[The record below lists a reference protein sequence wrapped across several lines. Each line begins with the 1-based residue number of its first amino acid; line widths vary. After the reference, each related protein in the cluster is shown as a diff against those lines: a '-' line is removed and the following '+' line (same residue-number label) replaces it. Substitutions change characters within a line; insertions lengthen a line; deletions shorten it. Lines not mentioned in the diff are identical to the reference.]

1 MYIKNKEVIM
11 GEDLGGYFGKQ
22 LRVSLDTK
30 ETSIE
35 EIDSAVLKKY
45 IGGVGYGARVLY
57 DEIDKGIDPLSAD
70 NKIIFATSPLTAN
83 NIPGGGSIMLC
94 FKSPL
99 THVWGESR
107 CGGDFGPDL
116 RRAGFDAL
124 IIEGKAAEPVYLVI
138 NDDDVSL
145 RSAGHMVGEK
155 VTEKIARIRDE
166 LKDPKISV
174 MCIGPAGEKLVKIAT
189 VMVGHRAAG
198 RCGAGAVMGSK
209 NLMGI
214 AVKGSHQAKVA
225 DPEKMKTAI
234 KNAMNIIRES
244 ETAAGFKEHGTPGD
258 MGPNDAAGDWPTKN
272 WHSNSWGKGEELYDK
287 FFEHHLVK
295 NNGCYRGCPIACGR
309 IADVKAGKF
318 QTPAHEGS
326 EYESLSAF
334 TAFVLNENIEAAIH
348 STYLCNEYGIDTISA
363 GALIA
368 FAMEC
373 YENGSLTK
381 EDLAEMDLSWGNP
394 DVLPELVRMISLREG
409 FGDVLAEGVK
419 VASEKIGKGSE
430 EFAIHGKGL
439 EAPAHDPR
447 SGKALAVTY
456 GTASRGLCH
465 IQPLEGMAYDSGKL
479 DWGLTEYG
487 IPDPN
492 SVERWDEKGKGQIVK
507 VLQDGLV
514 LPDILNTC
522 KFFMYAGITLDNL
535 AELLSASTG
544 WDINSRD
551 LLKVGERVLNLQR
564 LFNMREG
571 LSRIDDVLPERI
583 KQKPAFGFYEKEDQC
598 AIKDFEGMLDEYY
611 AARKWDIKTGMPS
624 NEKLKE
630 LGLEKLV

>member
-1 MYIKNKEVIM
+1 MDLKKMKEVIM
-11 GEDLGGYFGKQ
+11 GEDICGYFGKQ
-22 LRVSLDTK
+22 LRISLDTG
-30 ETSIE
+30 EASTE
-35 EIDSAVLKKY
+35 EIDPEVLKEY
-45 IGGVGYGARVLY
+45 LGGVGYGARVLY
-57 DEIDKGIDPLSAD
+57 DEIEKGIDPLSPD

-99 THVWGESR
+99 TRVWGESR
-107 CGGDFGPDL
+107 CGGDIGPDL

-124 IIEGKAAEPVYLVI
+124 IIEGKAAEPVFLAI

-145 RSAGHMVGEK
+145 RPAGHMVGKK
-155 VTEKIARIRDE
+155 VTEKTAIIRDA
-166 LKDPKISV
+166 LNDPKISV

-189 VMVGHRAAG
+189 VMLEHRAAG

-214 AVKGSHQAKVA
+214 AVKGSRQAKVA
-225 DPEKMKTAI
+225 NPDKMKTAI

-287 FFEHHLVK
+287 FFEQHLVK

-309 IADVKAGKF
+309 IAGVKAGKF

-373 YENGSLTK
+373 YENGILTK
-381 EDLAEMDLSWGNP
+381 EDIADMDLSWGNP

-409 FGDVLAEGVK
+409 IGDILAEGVK

-430 EFAIHGKGL
+430 AFAIHGKGL

-492 SVERWDEKGKGQIVK
+492 SIERWDEKGKGQIVK

-522 KFFMYAGITLDNL
+522 KFFMYAGITLGNL

-544 WDINSRD
+544 WNITGRD

-571 LSRIDDVLPERI
+571 LSRKDDILPERI
-583 KQKPAFGFYEKEDQC
+583 KQQPAFGFYEKEDQC

-611 AARKWDIKTGMPS
+611 AARRWDIKTGMPS
-624 NEKLKE
+624 KEKLRE
-630 LGLEKLV
+630 LGLEEL

>member
-1 MYIKNKEVIM
+1 MEEAIM
-11 GEDLGGYFGKQ
+11 SEDFCGYFGKQ
-22 LRVSLDTK
+22 LRISLDTQK
-30 ETSIE
+30 ASME
-35 EIDSAVLKKY
+35 EIDSEVLKKY
-45 IGGVGYGARVLY
+45 LGGVGYGARVLY
-57 DEIDKGIDPLSAD
+57 DEIEKGIDPLSPD
-70 NKIIFATSPLTAN
+70 NKIIFATSPLTAS
-83 NIPGGGSIMLC
+83 NIPGGGSVMLC

-99 THVWGESR
+99 THIWGESR
-107 CGGDFGPDL
+107 CGGDFGPDM
-116 RRAGFDAL
+116 RRAGIDAL
-124 IIEGKAAEPVYLVI
+124 IIEGRATEPVFLVI

-145 RSAGHMVGEK
+145 RPARHMVGKK
-155 VTEKIARIRDE
+155 VTEKLSMIRDE
-166 LKDPKISV
+166 LNDPKISV

-189 VMVGHRAAG
+189 VMLAHRAAG
-198 RCGAGAVMGSK
+198 RCGGGAIMGSK

-214 AVKGSHQAKVA
+214 AVKGSHQTKVA
-225 DPEKMKTAI
+225 NPEKMKTAI
-234 KNAMNIIRES
+234 KNAMRIIRES

-287 FFEHHLVK
+287 FFERHLVK

-373 YENGSLTK
+373 YENGILTK
-381 EDLAEMDLSWGNP
+381 EDVAGMDLSWGNP
-394 DVLPELVRMISLREG
+394 DALPELVRMISFREG
-409 FGDVLAEGVK
+409 IGDMLAEGVK

-465 IQPLEGMAYDSGKL
+465 IHPLEGMAYDSGKI
-479 DWGLTEYG
+479 DWGLAEHG

-522 KFFMYAGITLDNL
+522 KFFMYAGITLDHL
-535 AELLSASTG
+535 ADLLSASTG
-544 WDINSRD
+544 WDIKGRD
-551 LLKVGERVLNLQR
+551 LLEVGERVLNLQR

-571 LSRIDDVLPERI
+571 LSRKDDILPERI
-583 KQKPAFGFYEKEDQC
+583 KQKPAFGFYEKEHLC

-611 AARKWDIKTGMPS
+611 EARKWDIKTGMPS
-624 NEKLKE
+624 KEKLKE
-630 LGLEKLV
+630 LGLEELK

>member
-1 MYIKNKEVIM
+1 M
-11 GEDLGGYFGKQ
+11 GEDLCGYFGKQ
-22 LRVSLDTK
+22 LRISLDTG
-30 ETSIE
+30 ETSTE
-35 EIDSAVLKKY
+35 GIDPEVLKKY
-45 IGGVGYGARVLY
+45 LGGVGYGARVLY
-57 DEIDKGIDPLSAD
+57 DEIEKGIDPLSAD

-99 THVWGESR
+99 THIWGESR
-107 CGGDFGPDL
+107 CGGDFGPNL

-124 IIEGKAAEPVYLVI
+124 IIEGKAAEPVFLVI

-145 RSAGHMVGEK
+145 RPAGHMVGK
-155 VTEKIARIRDE
+155 KATEKTAIIRDE
-166 LKDPKISV
+166 LNDPKISV
-174 MCIGPAGEKLVKIAT
+174 MSIGPAGEKLVKIAT
-189 VMVGHRAAG
+189 IMLAHRAAG
-198 RCGAGAVMGSK
+198 RCGGGAVMGSK

-225 DPEKMKTAI
+225 NPEKMKTAI

-244 ETAAGFKEHGTPGD
+244 ETASGFKEHGTPGD

-348 STYLCNEYGIDTISA
+348 STYLCNEYGVDTISA

-373 YENGSLTK
+373 YENGILTA
-381 EDLAEMDLSWGNP
+381 EDVAGMDLSWGNP
-394 DVLPELVRMISLREG
+394 DALPELVRMISLREG
-409 FGDVLAEGVK
+409 IGDMLAEGVK
-419 VASEKIGKGSE
+419 VAAEKIGKGSE

-535 AELLSASTG
+535 ADLLSASTG
-544 WDINSRD
+544 WDIKGRD
-551 LLKVGERVLNLQR
+551 LLEVGERVLNLQR

-571 LSRIDDVLPERI
+571 LSRKDDILPERI

-611 AARKWDIKTGMPS
+611 EARKWDIKTGMPS
-624 NEKLKE
+624 KEKLKE
-630 LGLEKLV
+630 LGLEEL

>member
-1 MYIKNKEVIM
+1 MKEVAM
-11 GEDLGGYFGKQ
+11 SEDLCGYFGKQ
-22 LRVSLDTK
+22 LRISLDTQ
-30 ETSIE
+30 ETRVE
-35 EIDSAVLKKY
+35 EINSAVLKKY
-45 IGGVGYGARVLY
+45 LGGVGYGARVLY
-57 DEIDKGIDPLSAD
+57 DEIKKGIDPLSPD

-99 THVWGESR
+99 TQIWGESR
-107 CGGDFGPDL
+107 CGGDFGPDI

-124 IIEGKAAEPVYLVI
+124 IIEGRAPEPVFLVI
-138 NDDDVSL
+138 NDDEVSL
-145 RSAGHMVGEK
+145 RPAGHMVGEK
-155 VTEKIARIRDE
+155 VTEKTAIIRDE
-166 LKDPKISV
+166 LNDPKISV
-174 MCIGPAGEKLVKIAT
+174 MCIGPAGEKRVKIAT
-189 VMVGHRAAG
+189 VMLEHRAAG

-209 NLMGI
+209 NLLGI
-214 AVKGSHQAKVA
+214 AVKGSQQAKVA

-234 KNAMNIIRES
+234 KNAVNIIRES

-287 FFEHHLVK
+287 FFEQHLVK

-309 IADVKAGKF
+309 IADVKTGKF
-318 QTPAHEGS
+318 ETPAHEGS

-334 TAFVLNENIEAAIH
+334 TAFVLNENIEAAVH

-373 YENGSLTK
+373 YENGILTK
-381 EDLAEMDLSWGNP
+381 EDVADMDLSWGNP

-409 FGDVLAEGVK
+409 IGDILAEGVK
-419 VASEKIGKGSE
+419 VAAEKIGKGSE

-479 DWGLTEYG
+479 DWGLREYG

-492 SVERWDEKGKGQIVK
+492 SVDRWDEKGKGQIVK

-522 KFFMYAGITLDNL
+522 KFFMYAGITLGNL

-544 WDINSRD
+544 WDITGRD

-571 LSRIDDVLPERI
+571 LSRKDDILPERI
-583 KQKPAFGFYEKEDQC
+583 KQQPAFGFYEKEEQC

-611 AARKWDIKTGMPS
+611 AARRWDIRTGMPS
-624 NEKLKE
+624 KEKLKE
-630 LGLEKLV
+630 LGLEEQP

>member
-1 MYIKNKEVIM
+1 MSQ
-11 GEDLGGYFGKQ
+11 DLCGYFGKQ
-22 LRVSLDTK
+22 LRISLDTK
-30 ETSIE
+30 EASME
-35 EIDSAVLKKY
+35 EIDSEVLKKY
-45 IGGVGYGARVLY
+45 LGGVGYGARVLY
-57 DEIDKGIDPLSAD
+57 DEIEKGIDPLSAD
-70 NKIIFATSPLTAN
+70 NKIIFSTSPLTAN

-99 THVWGESR
+99 THIWGESR
-107 CGGDFGPDL
+107 CGGDFGPDM

-124 IIEGKAAEPVYLVI
+124 IIEGRAAEPVFLVI

-145 RSAGHMVGEK
+145 RPAGHMVGKK
-155 VTEKIARIRDE
+155 VTEKIAIIRDE
-166 LKDPKISV
+166 LNDPKISV

-189 VMVGHRAAG
+189 VMFAHRAAG
-198 RCGAGAVMGSK
+198 RCGGGAVMGSK

-225 DPEKMKTAI
+225 NPEKMKTAI
-234 KNAMNIIRES
+234 KNAMNIIREN

-287 FFEHHLVK
+287 FFEQHLVK

-309 IADVKAGKF
+309 IADVKTGKF

-334 TAFVLNENIEAAIH
+334 TAFVLNENMEAAIH

-373 YENGSLTK
+373 YENGILTK
-381 EDLAEMDLSWGNP
+381 EDVSGMDLSWGNP
-394 DVLPELVRMISLREG
+394 DALPELVRMISFREG
-409 FGDVLAEGVK
+409 IGDMLAEGVK
-419 VASEKIGKGSE
+419 IASEKIGKGSE

-465 IQPLEGMAYDSGKL
+465 IHPLEGMAYDSGKI
-479 DWGLTEYG
+479 DWGLTEHG

-492 SVERWDEKGKGQIVK
+492 SVERRAEKGKGRIVK

-535 AELLSASTG
+535 ADLLSASTG
-544 WDINSRD
+544 WDIKGRD
-551 LLKVGERVLNLQR
+551 LLEVGERVINLQR

-571 LSRIDDVLPERI
+571 LSRKDDILPERI

-611 AARKWDIKTGMPS
+611 EARKWDIKTGMPS
-624 NEKLKE
+624 KEKLKE
-630 LGLEKLV
+630 LGLEEL

>member
-1 MYIKNKEVIM
+1 MSK
-11 GEDLGGYFGKQ
+11 DLCGYFGKQ
-22 LRVSLDTK
+22 LRISLDTG
-30 ETSIE
+30 ETSME
-35 EIDSAVLKKY
+35 EIDSEVLKKY
-45 IGGVGYGARVLY
+45 LGGVGYGARVLY
-57 DEIDKGIDPLSAD
+57 DEIEKGIDPLSPD

-99 THVWGESR
+99 THIWGESR

-124 IIEGKAAEPVYLVI
+124 IIEDRATEPVFLVI

-145 RSAGHMVGEK
+145 RPAGHLVGKK
-155 VTEKIARIRDE
+155 VTEKTALIRDE
-166 LKDPKISV
+166 LNDPKISV

-189 VMVGHRAAG
+189 VMLAHRAAG
-198 RCGAGAVMGSK
+198 RCGGGAVMGSK

-234 KNAMNIIRES
+234 KNAMSIIRGN

-287 FFEHHLVK
+287 FFEQHLVK

-309 IADVKAGKF
+309 IADVKTGKF

-373 YENGSLTK
+373 YENGILSK
-381 EDLAEMDLSWGNP
+381 EDVAGMDLSWGNP
-394 DVLPELVRMISLREG
+394 DALPELVRMISFREG
-409 FGDVLAEGVK
+409 IGDLLAEGVK

-465 IQPLEGMAYDSGKL
+465 IHPLEGMAYDSGKI
-479 DWGLTEYG
+479 DWGMTEHG
-487 IPDPN
+487 IPDPI
-492 SVERWDEKGKGQIVK
+492 SVDRWDEKGKGQIVK

-522 KFFMYAGITLDNL
+522 KFFMYAGITLANL
-535 AELLSASTG
+535 ADLLSASTG
-544 WDINSRD
+544 WDIKARD
-551 LLKVGERVLNLQR
+551 LLEVGERVLNLQR

-571 LSRIDDVLPERI
+571 LSRKDDILPERI
-583 KQKPAFGFYEKEDQC
+583 KQKPAFGFYEKEHLC
-598 AIKDFEGMLDEYY
+598 AIKDFEGMLEEYY
-611 AARKWDIKTGMPS
+611 EARKWDIETGMPS
-624 NEKLKE
+624 KEKLKE
-630 LGLEKLV
+630 LGLEEL

>member
-1 MYIKNKEVIM
+1 M
-11 GEDLGGYFGKQ
+11 GEDLCGYFGKQ
-22 LRVSLDTK
+22 LRVSLDTG
-30 ETSIE
+30 EASME
-35 EIDSAVLKKY
+35 EIDSEVLKKY

-57 DEIDKGIDPLSAD
+57 DEIEKGIDPLSPD

-99 THVWGESR
+99 THIWGESR

-116 RRAGFDAL
+116 RRAGLDVL
-124 IIEGKAAEPVYLVI
+124 IIEGRATKPVFLVI

-145 RSAGHMVGEK
+145 RPAGHLVGK
-155 VTEKIARIRDE
+155 NVTEKTTIIRDE
-166 LKDPKISV
+166 LNDPKISV

-189 VMVGHRAAG
+189 VMLAHRAAG
-198 RCGAGAVMGSK
+198 RCGGGAVMGSK

-234 KNAMNIIRES
+234 KNAMDIIRDS

-287 FFEHHLVK
+287 FFEQHLVK

-309 IADVKAGKF
+309 IAGVKAGKF

-334 TAFVLNENIEAAIH
+334 TAFVLNEDIEAAIH

-373 YENGSLTK
+373 YGHGILTK
-381 EDLAEMDLSWGNP
+381 EDVSGLDLSWGNP
-394 DVLPELVRMISLREG
+394 DALAELVRMISLREG
-409 FGDVLAEGVK
+409 IGDVLAEGVK

-456 GTASRGLCH
+456 GTASRGVCH
-465 IQPLEGMAYDSGKL
+465 IHPLEGMAYDSGKI

-492 SVERWDEKGKGQIVK
+492 TVERWDEKGKGRMVK

-535 AELLSASTG
+535 ADLLSASTG
-544 WDINSRD
+544 WDIKARD
-551 LLKVGERVLNLQR
+551 LLEVGERVLNLQR

-571 LSRIDDVLPERI
+571 LSRKDDILPERI
-583 KQKPAFGFYEKEDQC
+583 KQKPAFGFYEKEDLC

-611 AARKWDIKTGMPS
+611 EARKWDIKTGMPS
-624 NEKLKE
+624 KEKLKE
-630 LGLEKLV
+630 LGLEEL

>member
-1 MYIKNKEVIM
+1 MKEVSM
-11 GEDLGGYFGKQ
+11 SEDLCGYFGKQ
-22 LRVSLDTK
+22 LRISLDTG
-30 ETSIE
+30 EASTE
-35 EIDSAVLKKY
+35 EIDPEVLKKY
-45 IGGVGYGARVLY
+45 LGGVGYGARVLY

-124 IIEGKAAEPVYLVI
+124 IIEGKAAEPVFLVI

-145 RSAGHMVGEK
+145 RSAEHMVGEK
-155 VTEKIARIRDE
+155 VTGKIAKIRDE

-189 VMVGHRAAG
+189 VMLEHRAAG

-373 YENGSLTK
+373 YENGIITK
-381 EDLAEMDLSWGNP
+381 EDIAEMDLSWGNP

-409 FGDVLAEGVK
+409 FGDILAEGVK

-571 LSRIDDVLPERI
+571 LSRKDDILPERI

-611 AARKWDIKTGMPS
+611 EARKWDINTGMPS
-624 NEKLKE
+624 KEKLKE
-630 LGLEKLV
+630 LGLEELV

>member
-1 MYIKNKEVIM
+1 M
-11 GEDLGGYFGKQ
+11 GEDLCGYFGKQ
-22 LRVSLDTK
+22 LRISLDTG
-30 ETSIE
+30 EASTE
-35 EIDSAVLKKY
+35 EIDPEVLKEY
-45 IGGVGYGARVLY
+45 LGGVGYGARVLY
-57 DEIDKGIDPLSAD
+57 DEIEKGIDPLSPD

-99 THVWGESR
+99 TRVWGESR
-107 CGGDFGPDL
+107 CGGDIGPDL

-124 IIEGKAAEPVYLVI
+124 IIEGKAAEPVFLAI

-145 RSAGHMVGEK
+145 RPAGHMVGKK
-155 VTEKIARIRDE
+155 VTEKTAIIRDA
-166 LKDPKISV
+166 LNDPKISV

-189 VMVGHRAAG
+189 VMLEHRAAG

-214 AVKGSHQAKVA
+214 AVKGSRQAKVA
-225 DPEKMKTAI
+225 NPDKMKTAI

-287 FFEHHLVK
+287 FFEQHLVK

-309 IADVKAGKF
+309 IAGVKAGKF

-373 YENGSLTK
+373 YENGILTK
-381 EDLAEMDLSWGNP
+381 EDIADMDLSWGNP

-409 FGDVLAEGVK
+409 IGDILAEGVK

-430 EFAIHGKGL
+430 AFAIHGKGL

-522 KFFMYAGITLDNL
+522 KFFLYAGITLGNL

-544 WDINSRD
+544 WNITGRD

-571 LSRIDDVLPERI
+571 LSRKDDILPERI
-583 KQKPAFGFYEKEDQC
+583 KQQPAFGFYEKEDQC

-611 AARKWDIKTGMPS
+611 AARRWDIKTGMPS
-624 NEKLKE
+624 KEKLRE
-630 LGLEKLV
+630 LGLEEL

>member
-1 MYIKNKEVIM
+1 MYLKKMKEVIM
-11 GEDLGGYFGKQ
+11 GEDLCGYFGKQ
-22 LRVSLDTK
+22 LRISLDTG
-30 ETSIE
+30 EASTE
-35 EIDSAVLKKY
+35 EIDPEVLKEY
-45 IGGVGYGARVLY
+45 LGGVGYGARVLY
-57 DEIDKGIDPLSAD
+57 DEIEKGIDPLSPD

-99 THVWGESR
+99 TRVWGESR
-107 CGGDFGPDL
+107 CGGDIGPDL

-124 IIEGKAAEPVYLVI
+124 IIEGKAAEPVFLAI

-145 RSAGHMVGEK
+145 RPAGHMVGKK
-155 VTEKIARIRDE
+155 VTEKTAIIRDA
-166 LKDPKISV
+166 LNDPKISV

-189 VMVGHRAAG
+189 VMLEHRAAG

-214 AVKGSHQAKVA
+214 AVKGSRQAKVA
-225 DPEKMKTAI
+225 NPDKMKTAI

-287 FFEHHLVK
+287 FFEQHLVK

-309 IADVKAGKF
+309 IAGVKAGKF

-373 YENGSLTK
+373 YENGILTK
-381 EDLAEMDLSWGNP
+381 EDIADMDLSWGNP

-409 FGDVLAEGVK
+409 IGDILAEGVK

-430 EFAIHGKGL
+430 AFAIHGKGL

-522 KFFMYAGITLDNL
+522 KFFLYAGITLGNL

-544 WDINSRD
+544 WNITGRD

-571 LSRIDDVLPERI
+571 LSRKDDILPERI
-583 KQKPAFGFYEKEDQC
+583 KQQPAFGFYEKEDQC

-611 AARKWDIKTGMPS
+611 AARRWDIKTGMPS
-624 NEKLKE
+624 KEKLRE
-630 LGLEKLV
+630 LGLEEL

>member
-1 MYIKNKEVIM
+1 MS
-11 GEDLGGYFGKQ
+11 EDICGYFGKQ
-22 LRVSLDTK
+22 LRISLDTK
-30 ETSIE
+30 ETRVE

-45 IGGVGYGARVLY
+45 LGGVGYGARVLY
-57 DEIDKGIDPLSAD
+57 DEIKKGIDPLSPD

-83 NIPGGGSIMLC
+83 NIPGGGSIMVC

-99 THVWGESR
+99 THIWGESR
-107 CGGDFGPDL
+107 CGGDFGPDI

-124 IIEGKAAEPVYLVI
+124 IIEGRAPEPVFLVI
-138 NDDDVSL
+138 NDGDVSL

-155 VTEKIARIRDE
+155 VTAKIAKIRDE
-166 LKDPKISV
+166 LNDPKISV

-214 AVKGSHQAKVA
+214 AVKGSRQAKVA
-225 DPEKMKTAI
+225 NPEKMKTAI

-287 FFEHHLVK
+287 FFEQHLVK

-309 IADVKAGKF
+309 IADVKTGKF
-318 QTPAHEGS
+318 KTPAHEGS

-373 YENGSLTK
+373 YENGILTK
-381 EDLAEMDLSWGNP
+381 EDIAGIDLSWGNP
-394 DVLPELVRMISLREG
+394 DALPELVRMISLREG
-409 FGDVLAEGVK
+409 IGDILAEGVK

-479 DWGLTEYG
+479 DWGLTAYG

-492 SVERWDEKGKGQIVK
+492 TVERWDEKGKGQIVK

-522 KFFMYAGITLDNL
+522 KFFMYAGITLENL

-544 WDINSRD
+544 WDITGRD

-564 LFNMREG
+564 LFNIREG
-571 LSRIDDVLPERI
+571 LSRKDDILPERI

-611 AARKWDIKTGMPS
+611 EARKWDLKTGTPS
-624 NEKLKE
+624 KEKLKE
-630 LGLEKLV
+630 LGLEEL

>member
-1 MYIKNKEVIM
+1 MS
-11 GEDLGGYFGKQ
+11 EDLCGYYGKQ

-30 ETSIE
+30 ETRME
-35 EIDSAVLKKY
+35 EIDTAVLKKY
-45 IGGVGYGARVLY
+45 LGGVGYGARVLY
-57 DEIDKGIDPLSAD
+57 DEIEKGIDPLSPD
-70 NKIIFATSPLTAN
+70 NKIIFAASPLTAN

-99 THVWGESR
+99 TRIWGESR
-107 CGGDFGPDL
+107 CGSDFGPDL

-124 IIEGKAAEPVYLVI
+124 IIEGRAPEPVFLVI

-145 RSAGHMVGEK
+145 RPAGHMVGEK
-155 VTEKIARIRDE
+155 VTAKIDKIRNE
-166 LKDPKISV
+166 LGDPKITV
-174 MCIGPAGEKLVKIAT
+174 MCIGPAGEKRVKIAT

-214 AVKGSHQAKVA
+214 AVKGSRQAKVA
-225 DPEKMKTAI
+225 NPEKMKTAI

-244 ETAAGFKEHGTPGD
+244 ETAKGFKEHGTPGD

-272 WHSNSWGKGEELYDK
+272 WHSNSWGKGQELYDK

-309 IADVKAGKF
+309 IAGVKTGKF
-318 QTPAHEGS
+318 KTPAHEGS

-373 YENGSLTK
+373 YENGILTK
-381 EDLAEMDLSWGNP
+381 EDVAGMDLSWGNP

-409 FGDVLAEGVK
+409 IGDTLAEGVK

-479 DWGLTEYG
+479 DWGLTQYG
-487 IPDPN
+487 VPDPN

-507 VLQDGLV
+507 ILQDGLV

-544 WDINSRD
+544 WDINGGD
-551 LLKVGERVLNLQR
+551 LLEVGERVLNLQR

-571 LSRIDDVLPERI
+571 LSRKDDILPERI

-611 AARKWDIKTGMPS
+611 EARKWDLKTGVPS
-624 NEKLKE
+624 KEKLKA
-630 LGLEKLV
+630 LGLE

>member
-1 MYIKNKEVIM
+1 M
-11 GEDLGGYFGKQ
+11 GEEIVGNLVKQ
-22 LRVSLDTK
+22 LRISLDTG
-30 ETSIE
+30 EASTE
-35 EIDSAVLKKY
+35 EIDPEVLKEY
-45 IGGVGYGARVLY
+45 LGGVGYGARVLY
-57 DEIDKGIDPLSAD
+57 DEIEKGIDPLSPD

-99 THVWGESR
+99 TRVWGESR
-107 CGGDFGPDL
+107 CGGDIGPDL

-124 IIEGKAAEPVYLVI
+124 IIEGKAAEPVFLAI

-145 RSAGHMVGEK
+145 RPAGHMVGKK
-155 VTEKIARIRDE
+155 VTEKTAIIRDA
-166 LKDPKISV
+166 LNDPKISV

-189 VMVGHRAAG
+189 VMLEHRAAG

-214 AVKGSHQAKVA
+214 AVKGSRQAKVA
-225 DPEKMKTAI
+225 NPDKMKTAI

-287 FFEHHLVK
+287 FFEQHLVK

-309 IADVKAGKF
+309 IAGVKAGKF

-373 YENGSLTK
+373 YENGILTK
-381 EDLAEMDLSWGNP
+381 EDIADMDLSWGNP

-409 FGDVLAEGVK
+409 IGDILAEGVK

-430 EFAIHGKGL
+430 AFAIHGKGL

-479 DWGLTEYG
+479 DWGLKEYG

-522 KFFMYAGITLDNL
+522 KFFMYAGITLGNL

-544 WDINSRD
+544 WNITGRD

-571 LSRIDDVLPERI
+571 LSRKDDILPERI
-583 KQKPAFGFYEKEDQC
+583 KQQPAFGFYEKEDQC

-611 AARKWDIKTGMPS
+611 AARRWDIKTGMPS
-624 NEKLKE
+624 KEKLRE
-630 LGLEKLV
+630 LGLEEL

>member
-1 MYIKNKEVIM
+1 MS
-11 GEDLGGYFGKQ
+11 EDLCGYFGKQ

-30 ETSIE
+30 ETRVE
-35 EIDSAVLKKY
+35 QIDSAVLKKY
-45 IGGVGYGARVLY
+45 LGGVGYGARVLY
-57 DEIDKGIDPLSAD
+57 DEIEKGIDPLSPD

-99 THVWGESR
+99 THIWGESR

-116 RRAGFDAL
+116 RRAGYDAL
-124 IIEGKAAEPVYLVI
+124 IIEGRAPEPVFLVI

-145 RSAGHMVGEK
+145 RPAGHMVGEK
-155 VTEKIARIRDE
+155 VTAKVDKIRNE
-166 LKDPKISV
+166 LSDPKISV

-189 VMVGHRAAG
+189 VMLGHRAAG

-214 AVKGSHQAKVA
+214 AVKGSRQAKVA
-225 DPEKMKTAI
+225 NPEKMKTAI
-234 KNAMNIIRES
+234 KNAMNILRES

-309 IADVKAGKF
+309 IAEVKTGKF
-318 QTPAHEGS
+318 KTPAHEGS

-373 YENGSLTK
+373 YENGILTK
-381 EDLAEMDLSWGNP
+381 EDVAGMELSWGNP

-409 FGDVLAEGVK
+409 IGDTLAEGVK

-479 DWGLTEYG
+479 DWGLTAYG

-492 SVERWDEKGKGQIVK
+492 TVERWDEKGKGQIVK

-544 WDINSRD
+544 WDINGGD
-551 LLKVGERVLNLQR
+551 LLEVGERVLNLQR

-571 LSRIDDVLPERI
+571 LSRKDDILPERI
-583 KQKPAFGFYEKEDQC
+583 KQRPAFGFYEKEDQC

-611 AARKWDIKTGMPS
+611 EARKWDLKTGVPS
-624 NEKLKE
+624 KEKLKE
-630 LGLEKLV
+630 LGIEEL

>member
-1 MYIKNKEVIM
+1 MS
-11 GEDLGGYFGKQ
+11 EDLCGYFGKQ
-22 LRVSLDTK
+22 LRISLDTK
-30 ETSIE
+30 KASVE

-45 IGGVGYGARVLY
+45 LGGVGYGARVLY
-57 DEIDKGIDPLSAD
+57 DEIEKGVDPLSPD

-99 THVWGESR
+99 THIWGESR
-107 CGGDFGPDL
+107 CGGDFGPDM

-124 IIEGKAAEPVYLVI
+124 IIEGRATEPVFLVI

-145 RSAGHMVGEK
+145 RPAGHMVGKK
-155 VTEKIARIRDE
+155 VTEKIAIIRDE
-166 LKDPKISV
+166 LNDPKISV

-189 VMVGHRAAG
+189 VMLAHRAAG

-209 NLMGI
+209 NLLGI

-225 DPEKMKTAI
+225 NPEKMKTAI

-287 FFEHHLVK
+287 FFKHHLVK

-309 IADVKAGKF
+309 IADVKADKF

-334 TAFVLNENIEAAIH
+334 TAFVLNEDIEAAIH

-373 YENGSLTK
+373 YENGILTK
-381 EDLAEMDLSWGNP
+381 EDIAGMDLSWGNP
-394 DVLPELVRMISLREG
+394 DALPELVRMISLREG
-409 FGDVLAEGVK
+409 IGDMLAEGVK

-465 IQPLEGMAYDSGKL
+465 IHPLEGMAYDSGKI
-479 DWGLTEYG
+479 DWGLAQYG

-535 AELLSASTG
+535 ADLLSASTG
-544 WDINSRD
+544 WDIKGRD
-551 LLKVGERVLNLQR
+551 LLEVGERVLNLQR

-571 LSRIDDVLPERI
+571 LSRKDDILPERI

-598 AIKDFEGMLDEYY
+598 AIRDFEGMLDEYY
-611 AARKWDIKTGMPS
+611 EARKWDIKTGMPS
-624 NEKLKE
+624 KEKLKE
-630 LGLEKLV
+630 LGLEEL

>member
-1 MYIKNKEVIM
+1 MS
-11 GEDLGGYFGKQ
+11 EDLYGYFGKQ
-22 LRVSLDTK
+22 LRISLDTK
-30 ETSIE
+30 EASVE
-35 EIDSAVLKKY
+35 EIEPEVLKKY
-45 IGGVGYGARVLY
+45 LGGVGYGARVLY
-57 DEIDKGIDPLSAD
+57 DEIEKGIDPLCPD

-99 THVWGESR
+99 THIWGESR
-107 CGGDFGPDL
+107 CGGDFGPDM

-124 IIEGKAAEPVYLVI
+124 IIEGRATEPVFLVI

-145 RSAGHMVGEK
+145 RPAGHMVGKK
-155 VTEKIARIRDE
+155 VTEKTAIIRDE
-166 LKDPKISV
+166 LNDPKISV

-189 VMVGHRAAG
+189 VMLEHRAAG
-198 RCGAGAVMGSK
+198 RCGGGAVMGSK
-209 NLMGI
+209 NLIGI

-225 DPEKMKTAI
+225 NPEKMKTAI

-258 MGPNDAAGDWPTKN
+258 MGPNDAVGDWPTKN
-272 WHSNSWGKGEELYDK
+272 WHSNSWGKAEELYDK
-287 FFEHHLVK
+287 FFEQHLVK
-295 NNGCYRGCPIACGR
+295 NHGCYRGCPIACGR
-309 IADVKAGKF
+309 IADVKSGKY

-373 YENGSLTK
+373 YENGILTK
-381 EDLAEMDLSWGNP
+381 EDIAGMDLSWGNS
-394 DVLPELVRMISLREG
+394 DALPELVRMISLREG
-409 FGDVLAEGVK
+409 IGDMLAEGVK

-456 GTASRGLCH
+456 GTSSRGLCH
-465 IQPLEGMAYDSGKL
+465 IHPLEGMAYDSGKL
-479 DWGLTEYG
+479 DWGLAEFG

-492 SVERWDEKGKGQIVK
+492 SVERWDERGKGQIVK

-535 AELLSASTG
+535 ADLLSASTG
-544 WDINSRD
+544 WDIKGRD
-551 LLKVGERVLNLQR
+551 LLEVGERVLNLQR
-564 LFNMREG
+564 MFNMREG
-571 LSRIDDVLPERI
+571 LSRKDDILPERI
-583 KQKPAFGFYEKEDQC
+583 KQKPAFGFYEKEQLC
-598 AIKDFEGMLDEYY
+598 AIKDFEDMLDEYY
-611 AARKWDIKTGMPS
+611 EARKWDIKTGMPS
-624 NEKLKE
+624 KEKLKE
-630 LGLEKLV
+630 LGLEAL

>member
-1 MYIKNKEVIM
+1 
-11 GEDLGGYFGKQ
+11 
-22 LRVSLDTK
+22 
-30 ETSIE
+30 
-35 EIDSAVLKKY
+35 
-45 IGGVGYGARVLY
+45 
-57 DEIDKGIDPLSAD
+57 
-70 NKIIFATSPLTAN
+70 
-83 NIPGGGSIMLC
+83 
-94 FKSPL
+94 
-99 THVWGESR
+99 
-107 CGGDFGPDL
+107 
-116 RRAGFDAL
+116 
-124 IIEGKAAEPVYLVI
+124 
-138 NDDDVSL
+138 
-145 RSAGHMVGEK
+145 
-155 VTEKIARIRDE
+155 
-166 LKDPKISV
+166 
-174 MCIGPAGEKLVKIAT
+174 
-189 VMVGHRAAG
+189 
-198 RCGAGAVMGSK
+198 
-209 NLMGI
+209 MGI

-225 DPEKMKTAI
+225 NPEKMKTAI

-287 FFEHHLVK
+287 FFKHHLVK

-309 IADVKAGKF
+309 IADVKADKF

-334 TAFVLNENIEAAIH
+334 TAFVLNEDIEAAIH

-373 YENGSLTK
+373 YENGILTK
-381 EDLAEMDLSWGNP
+381 EDIAGMDLSWGNP
-394 DVLPELVRMISLREG
+394 DALPELVRMISLREG
-409 FGDVLAEGVK
+409 IGDMLAEGVK

-465 IQPLEGMAYDSGKL
+465 IHPLEGMAYDSGKI
-479 DWGLTEYG
+479 DWGLAQYG

-535 AELLSASTG
+535 ADLLSASTG
-544 WDINSRD
+544 WDIKGRD
-551 LLKVGERVLNLQR
+551 LLEVGERVLNLQR

-571 LSRIDDVLPERI
+571 LSRKDDILPERI
-583 KQKPAFGFYEKEDQC
+583 KQKPAFGFYENEPQC
-598 AIKDFEGMLDEYY
+598 AIQDFEGMLDEYY

-624 NEKLKE
+624 EEKLKE
-630 LGLEKLV
+630 LGLEQL

>member
-1 MYIKNKEVIM
+1 MS
-11 GEDLGGYFGKQ
+11 EDLCGYFGKQ
-22 LRVSLDTK
+22 LRISLDNK
-30 ETSIE
+30 EASVEQIK
-35 EIDSAVLKKY
+35 SALLKKY
-45 IGGVGYGARVLY
+45 LGGVGYGARLLY
-57 DEIDKGIDPLSAD
+57 DELQKGIDPLSPD

-83 NIPGGGSIMLC
+83 NVPGGGSIMLC

-99 THVWGESR
+99 THIWGESR

-116 RRAGFDAL
+116 KRAGFDAL
-124 IIEGKAAEPVYLVI
+124 IIEGKATEPVFIVI
-138 NDDDVSL
+138 DDDDVSI
-145 RSAGHMVGEK
+145 RPAAHMVGEK
-155 VTEKIARIRDE
+155 VTEKIAKIRDE
-166 LKDPKISV
+166 LNDPKISV
-174 MCIGPAGEKLVKIAT
+174 MCIGPAGEKRVKIAT

-214 AVKGSHQAKVA
+214 AVKGSRQAKVA
-225 DPEKMKTAI
+225 DPQKMKTAI
-234 KNAMNIIRES
+234 KNAMNILRES

-287 FFEHHLVK
+287 FFEHHLVR

-334 TAFVLNENIEAAIH
+334 TAFVLNENIEAAVH

-373 YENGSLTK
+373 YENGILTK
-381 EDLAEMDLSWGNP
+381 EDVAGMDLSWGKP
-394 DVLPELVRMISLREG
+394 DTLPELVRMISLREG
-409 FGDVLAEGVK
+409 IGDMLAEGVK

-430 EFAIHGKGL
+430 AFAIHGKGL

-465 IQPLEGMAYDSGKL
+465 IHPLEGMAYDSGKL
-479 DWGLTEYG
+479 DWGLTEYE

-492 SVERWDEKGKGQIVK
+492 SVERWDEKGKGQLVK
-507 VLQDGLV
+507 MLQDGLV

-544 WDINSRD
+544 WDINGRD
-551 LLKVGERVLNLQR
+551 LLEVGERVLNLQR

-571 LSRIDDVLPERI
+571 LSRTDDILPERI

-598 AIKDFEGMLDEYY
+598 AIQNFEGMLDEYY
-611 AARKWDIKTGMPS
+611 EARKWDLKTGTPS

-630 LGLEKLV
+630 LGLEKLS

>member
-1 MYIKNKEVIM
+1 MKEVIM
-11 GEDLGGYFGKQ
+11 GEDLCGYFGKQ
-22 LRVSLDTK
+22 LRISLDTR
-30 ETSIE
+30 EVSME
-35 EIDSAVLKKY
+35 EI
-45 IGGVGYGARVLY
+45 ARVLY
-57 DEIDKGIDPLSAD
+57 DEIEKGIDPLSPD

-107 CGGDFGPDL
+107 CGGDFGPDM
-116 RRAGFDAL
+116 RRAGIDAL
-124 IIEGKAAEPVYLVI
+124 IIEGRATEPVFLVI

-145 RSAGHMVGEK
+145 RPAGHMVGK
-155 VTEKIARIRDE
+155 NVTEKLAMIRDE
-166 LKDPKISV
+166 LNDPKISV

-189 VMVGHRAAG
+189 VMVAHRAAG
-198 RCGAGAVMGSK
+198 RCGGGAVMGSK

-234 KNAMNIIRES
+234 KNAMNIIRKS

-272 WHSNSWGKGEELYDK
+272 WHSNSWGKGEEIYDK
-287 FFEHHLVK
+287 FFERHLVK

-373 YENGSLTK
+373 YENGIFTK
-381 EDLAEMDLSWGNP
+381 EDVSDMDLSWGNP
-394 DVLPELVRMISLREG
+394 DALPELVRMISFREG
-409 FGDVLAEGVK
+409 IGDVLAEGVK

-447 SGKALAVTY
+447 SGKA
-456 GTASRGLCH
+456 
-465 IQPLEGMAYDSGKL
+465 IL
-479 DWGLTEYG
+479 D
-487 IPDPN
+487 
-492 SVERWDEKGKGQIVK
+492 Q
-507 VLQDGLV
+507 
-514 LPDILNTC
+514 
-522 KFFMYAGITLDNL
+522 
-535 AELLSASTG
+535 
-544 WDINSRD
+544 
-551 LLKVGERVLNLQR
+551 
-564 LFNMREG
+564 
-571 LSRIDDVLPERI
+571 
-583 KQKPAFGFYEKEDQC
+583 
-598 AIKDFEGMLDEYY
+598 
-611 AARKWDIKTGMPS
+611 ARRS
-624 NEKLKE
+624 Q
-630 LGLEKLV
+630 

>member
-1 MYIKNKEVIM
+1 MANGYMGKILNVDLSKGTIEEESL
-11 GEDLGGYFGKQ
+11 GEDLC
-22 LRVSLDTK
+22 RD
-30 ETSIE
+30 
-35 EIDSAVLKKY
+35 Y
-45 IGGVGYGARVLY
+45 IGGYGIGARLLY
-57 DEIDKGIDPLSAD
+57 DRIPAGADPLGPD
-70 NKIIFATSPLTAN
+70 NILGLLTGPLTGTPA
-83 NIPGGGSIMLC
+83 IIGSR
-94 FKSPL
+94 FVAVGKSPKCAGG
-99 THVWGESR
+99 WGDAN
-107 CGGDFGPDL
+107 CGGFFGPHL
-116 RRAGFDAL
+116 KFAGYDGIVFN
-124 IIEGKAAEPVYLVI
+124 GVSSKPVYLVI
-138 NDDDVSL
+138 DEGKAELTDADDL
-145 RSAGHMVGEK
+145 WGMG
-155 VTEKIARIRDE
+155 VTPLEDLLEERYGKGIQVC
-166 LKDPKISV
+166 S
-174 MCIGPAGEKLVKIAT
+174 IGPAGEKLVKIAT
-189 VMVGHRAAG
+189 VMLAHRAAG

-214 AVKGSHQAKVA
+214 AVKGSRQAKVA
-225 DPEKMKTAI
+225 NPDKMKTAI

-287 FFEHHLVK
+287 FFEQHLVK

-309 IADVKAGKF
+309 IAGVKAGKF

-373 YENGSLTK
+373 YENGILTK
-381 EDLAEMDLSWGNP
+381 EDIADMDLSWGNP

-409 FGDVLAEGVK
+409 IGDILAEGVK

-430 EFAIHGKGL
+430 AFAIHGKGL

-522 KFFMYAGITLDNL
+522 KFFMYAGITLGNL

-544 WDINSRD
+544 WNITGRD

-571 LSRIDDVLPERI
+571 LSRKDDILPERI
-583 KQKPAFGFYEKEDQC
+583 KQQPAFGFYEKEDQC

-611 AARKWDIKTGMPS
+611 AARRWDIKTGMPS
-624 NEKLKE
+624 KEKLRD
-630 LGLEKLV
+630 LGLEEL

>member
-1 MYIKNKEVIM
+1 V
-11 GEDLGGYFGKQ
+11 
-22 LRVSLDTK
+22 
-30 ETSIE
+30 E
-35 EIDSAVLKKY
+35 EIKSAVLKKY
-45 IGGVGYGARVLY
+45 LGGVGYGARVLY
-57 DEIDKGIDPLSAD
+57 DEIEKGIDPLSPD

-99 THVWGESR
+99 THIWGESR
-107 CGGDFGPDL
+107 CGGDFGPDM

-124 IIEGKAAEPVYLVI
+124 IIEGRAPEPVFLVI
-138 NDDDVSL
+138 HDDDVSL
-145 RSAGHMVGEK
+145 RPAGHMVGEK
-155 VTEKIARIRDE
+155 VTAKIAIIRDE
-166 LKDPKISV
+166 LNDRKISV

-189 VMVGHRAAG
+189 VMCEHRAAG

-209 NLMGI
+209 NLMAI
-214 AVKGSHQAKVA
+214 AVKGSRQAKVA
-225 DPEKMKTAI
+225 NPKKMKTAI
-234 KNAMNIIRES
+234 KSAMNIIRES

-272 WHSNSWGKGEELYDK
+272 WHSNSWGKGEEIYDK

-309 IADVKAGKF
+309 IADVKTGKF

-373 YENGSLTK
+373 YENGILTK
-381 EDLAEMDLSWGNP
+381 EDMAGMDLSWGNP
-394 DVLPELVRMISLREG
+394 DALPELVKMISLREG
-409 FGDVLAEGVK
+409 IGDMLAEGVK

-456 GTASRGLCH
+456 GTTSRGLCH
-465 IQPLEGMAYDSGKL
+465 IHPLEGMAYDSGKI
-479 DWGLTEYG
+479 DWGLTAFG

-507 VLQDGLV
+507 ILQDGLV
-514 LPDILNTC
+514 LPDILNIC
-522 KFFMYAGITLDNL
+522 KFFMYAGITLDHL
-535 AELLSASTG
+535 SDLLSASTG
-544 WDINSRD
+544 WDIKGRD
-551 LLKVGERVLNLQR
+551 LLEVGERVLNLQR

-571 LSRIDDVLPERI
+571 LSRKDDILPERI

-611 AARKWDIKTGMPS
+611 EARKWDIKTGMPS
-624 NEKLKE
+624 KEKLKE
-630 LGLEKLV
+630 LGLEEL

>member
-1 MYIKNKEVIM
+1 MSKDFY
-11 GEDLGGYFGKQ
+11 GYFGKQ
-22 LRVSLDTK
+22 LRIFLDTK
-30 ETSIE
+30 EVIVE
-35 EIDSAVLKKY
+35 EIESAVLKKY
-45 IGGVGYGARVLY
+45 LGGVGYGARVLY
-57 DEIDKGIDPLSAD
+57 DEIEKGIDPLSPD
-70 NKIIFATSPLTAN
+70 NKIIFATSPLTEN

-124 IIEGKAAEPVYLVI
+124 IIEGRSTEPVFLAI
-138 NDDDVSL
+138 NDDDVSF
-145 RSAGHMVGEK
+145 RPAGHMVGKK
-155 VTEKIARIRDE
+155 VTEKTAIMRDE
-166 LKDPKISV
+166 LNDPKISV

-189 VMVGHRAAG
+189 VMSGHRAAG

-214 AVKGSHQAKVA
+214 AVKGTHKAKIA
-225 DPEKMKTAI
+225 NPEKMKTAI

-244 ETAAGFKEHGTPGD
+244 EIAAGFKEHGTPGD

-287 FFEHHLVK
+287 FFENHLVK

-309 IADVKAGKF
+309 IADVKKGKF

-373 YENGSLTK
+373 YENGILTK
-381 EDLAEMDLSWGNP
+381 EDVAGMDLSWGNP

-409 FGDVLAEGVK
+409 IGDTLAEGVK

-479 DWGLTEYG
+479 DWGLTAYG

-507 VLQDGLV
+507 ILQDGLV

-535 AELLSASTG
+535 ADLLSASTG
-544 WDINSRD
+544 WDIKGVD
-551 LLKVGERVLNLQR
+551 LLEVGERVLNLQR

-571 LSRIDDVLPERI
+571 LSRKDDILPERI

-611 AARKWDIKTGMPS
+611 EARKWDTKTGMPS
-624 NEKLKE
+624 KEKLKE
-630 LGLEKLV
+630 LGLEEL